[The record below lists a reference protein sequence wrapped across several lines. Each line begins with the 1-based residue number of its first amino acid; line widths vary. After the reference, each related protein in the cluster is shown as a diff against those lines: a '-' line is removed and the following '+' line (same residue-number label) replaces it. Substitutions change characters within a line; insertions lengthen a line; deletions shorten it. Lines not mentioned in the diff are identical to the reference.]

1 MASILPISVGLAISS
16 AYLAMH
22 LFNDASYGVCG
33 PFVYRPPHCE
43 GAGDGVVV
51 EGFTIPCGKGS
62 DAVFIICIVG
72 IVGFLLPPII
82 IGVSLFLFTNQSPRS

>member
-1 MASILPISVGLAISS
+1 
-16 AYLAMH
+16 MH

-51 EGFTIPCGKGS
+51 EDFTIPRGRGS
-62 DAVFIICIVG
+62 DAVFIIYIVG

-82 IGVSLFLFTNQSPRS
+82 IGVSIFSFYSQISLLGAE